1 MDEPKNSRSDKSG
14 GSDKAEEDGTNSNV
28 VLLIL
33 FVAVVGT
40 GIWLVN
46 ALLDARKA
54 DECMTQRRR
63 DCTPI
68 TAPAP

>member
-1 MDEPKNSRSDKSG
+1 MDERKNSVGD
-14 GSDKAEEDGTNSNV
+14 DNAAESGTNSNV

-40 GIWLVN
+40 GIWLIN

-54 DECMTQRRR
+54 DECMTQRLPFKPRDARR
-63 DCTPI
+63 
-68 TAPAP
+68 

>member
-1 MDEPKNSRSDKSG
+1 MDERKESGRKDDADG
-14 GSDKAEEDGTNSNV
+14 GSMGNV
-28 VLLIL
+28 VLLLSFLAI
-33 FVAVVGT
+33 VGI

-63 DCTPI
+63 DCSPI
-68 TAPAP
+68 TMPAP